1 MLLWKSKFSR
11 IEAVEIMEDDYDI
24 VQKSKQIF
32 GTGYEEVTLKKGLTL
47 KQVNQLKEDIKKAIN

>member
-11 IEAVEIMEDDYDI
+11 IEAIEIMDDDYDI

-32 GTGYEEVTLKKGLTL
+32 GTGYDEVTLKKGLTL
-47 KQVNQLKEDIKKAIN
+47 QQVKQLKEDIKKAIN